1 MNDNM
6 TRSKITKEII
16 ADMPEELRE
25 DVRRYGDAIVNAY
38 RRGCSDTEQKLS
50 ITSIGSKRP
59 TDDEINE
66 WVDEYAFRVPYDGSD
81 KFYDDAAIKHGVA
94 GAKWAR
100 DFKAA
105 SDSEKGGEKGVCGG
119 MYCVS
124 SESLVNGKPCKEWC
138 GDKHCWRA

>member
-50 ITSIGSKRP
+50 IASIGSKRNLEED
-59 TDDEINE
+59 T
-66 WVDEYAFRVPYDGSD
+66 
-81 KFYDDAAIKHGVA
+81 VA
-94 GAKWAR
+94 VSETERGCLMCGLKYIP
-100 DFKAA
+100 A